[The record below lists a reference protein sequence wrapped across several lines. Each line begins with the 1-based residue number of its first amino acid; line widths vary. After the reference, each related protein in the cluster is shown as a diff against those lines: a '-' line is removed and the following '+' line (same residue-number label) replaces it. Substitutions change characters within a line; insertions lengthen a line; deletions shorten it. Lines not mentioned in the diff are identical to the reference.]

1 MQAKARQVAEL
12 YARRDVERFGPP
24 WNASELVLG
33 FLGDVGDLAKLTQAK
48 VGVRPH
54 DEVDKALEHE
64 LADCLWSLI
73 VIADA
78 FEIDLESAF
87 RRTMGELSD
96 QLRDDSERE
105 GGPYRVPVFR
115 ADPLPGTDH
124 GRLNELTDELD
135 DEALLEKLTP

>member
-1 MQAKARQVAEL
+1 M
-12 YARRDVERFGPP
+12 YARRDVERFGRP

-33 FLGDVGDLAKLTQAK
+33 LIGDVGDLAKLTQAK
-48 VGVRPH
+48 AGVRPH
-54 DEVDKALEHE
+54 GELDKALEHE
-64 LADCLWSLI
+64 LADCLWSLM

-78 FEIDLESAF
+78 FEIYLESAF
-87 RRTMGELSD
+87 HETMKELAD
-96 QLRDDSERE
+96 QLGGDSGRER
-105 GGPYRVPVFR
+105 GSYRVPVFR

>member
-1 MQAKARQVAEL
+1 MEFEAIQAKARQVAQL
-12 YARRDVERFGPP
+12 YARRDVERFGRP

-33 FLGDVGDLAKLTQAK
+33 FIGDVGDLAKLTQAK
-48 VGVRPH
+48 AGVRPH
-54 DEVDKALEHE
+54 GELDKALEHE

-96 QLRDDSERE
+96 QLRDDSERDVVGPTVRRCFGPIRCRE
-105 GGPYRVPVFR
+105 PITGGSM
-115 ADPLPGTDH
+115 
-124 GRLNELTDELD
+124 N
-135 DEALLEKLTP
+135 